1 MDYFYMNGRLYI
13 LICDYFSKFS
23 FLFQVKN
30 MSFANLKDHLEELFS
45 VEGIPNE
52 IMSDNGPPFNGKE
65 FSSYLTGL
73 GMRHTTSSPN
83 YPWSNNFIERQI
95 QTMKR
100 LIEKAN
106 SSGRRH
112 QEVLTSL
119 RAQPLGDGLPSPS
132 EILHG
137 RSLVTRKASPVD
149 LTIVCQSLI
158 ALQAK
163 YTKSHDKAKRA
174 KTQQALVIGEEV
186 YFLSGKNEWQIGI
199 VTGTTDTG
207 RSYNILTDKGT
218 SLRRNR
224 SHLKPRYHDIP
235 IISCTLPS
243 RTSTSSQSEITRNR
257 FSGPQHPPKVKY
269 SYNNK
274 QNISFQDQ
282 YKQHPPKV
290 KYFPNNSVP
299 KLVIRQVGDTAY
311 DSYIAETLY
320 PLKSAIKPRKHTW
333 FAGDPVSSVKT
344 IPARRT
350 RSHPPKWT
358 IETEDPDLL
367 IPIELSQFRADSD
380 LNQDLGGDLSVVS
393 PRESHQSEETLPTV
407 PLGQFQAHR
416 SDNTTTK
423 SIAHSQTETPYQS
436 EINSTITEN
445 IVENIVTSQT
455 DTPSQREI
463 FSETGTGT
471 SSSEDV
477 THSNGDTPE
486 EHSYQTGTQSTN
498 EETSE
503 SSETATSSQS
513 EISSSYNN
521 IYNNNS
527 DCETYT
533 SSQSEI
539 TTEYDAS
546 SEPSSREASRPSSPE
561 SGNLSVRTVYSPT
574 PEMAIIH
581 RTMHDAIHTVR
592 EQQGRAV
599 SRSLLNQQKAIA
611 ANKLQCNIQIKRTS
625 TPEHPPMS
633 NVPPRRARARSEK
646 ANGVTSS
653 SSEESDCEPQ
663 TSRMARFQALKKRF
677 ETPTKSK
684 EESPSHG
691 TLKRQRLFWKSS
703 SQSATDCPSKEY
715 RTPGPSR
722 RLNGTASEGD

>member
-1 MDYFYMNGRLYI
+1 
-13 LICDYFSKFS
+13 
-23 FLFQVKN
+23 
-30 MSFANLKDHLEELFS
+30 
-45 VEGIPNE
+45 
-52 IMSDNGPPFNGKE
+52 
-65 FSSYLTGL
+65 
-73 GMRHTTSSPN
+73 
-83 YPWSNNFIERQI
+83 
-95 QTMKR
+95 MKR

-106 SSGRRH
+106 SSGRSH
-112 QEVLTSL
+112 QEALTGL

-149 LTIVCQSLI
+149 LTVVCQSLI

-174 KTQQALVIGEEV
+174 KTQRALVIGEEV
-186 YFLSGKNEWQIGI
+186 YFLPGKNKWQIGI

-224 SHLKPRYHDIP
+224 SHLKPRCHNIP

-243 RTSTSSQSEITRNR
+243 RTSTSSKSEITENWLSRR
-257 FSGPQHPPKVKY
+257 KHPPKVKY

-282 YKQHPPKV
+282 YEQHPPKV

-299 KLVIRQVGDTAY
+299 KLVIRRVGDTAY

-320 PLKSAIKPRKHTW
+320 PLKSAIMPRKQTR

-358 IETEDPDLL
+358 IEAEDPDLL
-367 IPIELSQFRADSD
+367 IPIELSQSRADSD

-407 PLGQFQAHR
+407 PLGQFQAQR

-423 SIAHSQTETPYQS
+423 GIAHFQTETPSQS
-436 EINSTITEN
+436 EINSTITKN
-445 IVENIVTSQT
+445 IVENIVTFQT

-477 THSNGDTPE
+477 THSDGDTPE
-486 EHSYQTGTQSTN
+486 EHSHQTGTQSTN
-498 EETSE
+498 KEASE

-513 EISSSYNN
+513 EISFGYNN

-527 DCETYT
+527 DFETYT

-546 SEPSSREASRPSSPE
+546 SESSSREALGPSSPE

-592 EQQGRAV
+592 EQQGRAMT
-599 SRSLLNQQKAIA
+599 RSLLNQQKAIA

-625 TPEHPPMS
+625 MPEHPPMS

-646 ANGVTSS
+646 ANGVTSG

-663 TSRMARFQALKKRF
+663 TSRMAQFQALKKRF
-677 ETPTKSK
+677 ETPTKSE
-684 EESPSHG
+684 EESPSHR
-691 TLKRQRLFWKSS
+691 TLKRQRLFQKTS

-715 RTPGPSR
+715 HTPGPSR

>member
-1 MDYFYMNGRLYI
+1 M
-13 LICDYFSKFS
+13 
-23 FLFQVKN
+23 FQVKTT
-30 MSFANLKDHLEELFS
+30 SFANLKDHLEELFS
-45 VEGIPNE
+45 VEGIPDE

-73 GMRHTTSSPN
+73 GIRHTTSSPN
-83 YPWSNNFIERQI
+83 YPRSNGFIERQI
-95 QTMKR
+95 QTVKR
-100 LIEKAN
+100 LIEKVN
-106 SSGRRH
+106 SSGRSH
-112 QEVLTSL
+112 QEALTGL

-137 RSLVTRKASPVD
+137 RSLVTRKASQVD
-149 LTIVCQSLI
+149 LTAVRQSLI

-163 YTKSHDKAKRA
+163 YTKSHDKAKRT
-174 KTQQALVIGEEV
+174 KTQRALVIGEEV

-207 RSYNILTDKGT
+207 RSYNILTDEGT

-224 SHLKPRYHDIP
+224 SHLKPRCHDIP
-235 IISCTLPS
+235 IILHTLPS
-243 RTSTSSQSEITRNR
+243 RTSTSSQSEIT
-257 FSGPQHPPKVKY
+257 GKLLPGTEHPPKVKY

-290 KYFPNNSVP
+290 KYFPNNNVP
-299 KLVIRQVGDTAY
+299 KLVIRRVGDTAY

-320 PLKSAIKPRKHTW
+320 PLKSAIKPRKQTQ
-333 FAGDPVSSVKT
+333 FAGDPVTSVKT

-358 IETEDPDLL
+358 IEAEDPDLL
-367 IPIELSQFRADSD
+367 IPLELSQSRADND

-416 SDNTTTK
+416 SDDTTTK
-423 SIAHSQTETPYQS
+423 YIAHSQHETPSQS

-445 IVENIVTSQT
+445 IAKNIVTSQNA
-455 DTPSQREI
+455 TPSQREI
-463 FSETGTGT
+463 LSETGTGT
-471 SSSEDV
+471 SSREDV
-477 THSNGDTPE
+477 THSDGDTPE
-486 EHSYQTGTQSTN
+486 DHLHQMGSQSN
-498 EETSE
+498 YEEDCE
-503 SSETATSSQS
+503 SRESATPSQS
-513 EISSSYNN
+513 EIFSD
-521 IYNNNS
+521 NNNS
-527 DCETYT
+527 SNNNTDSENYT

-539 TTEYDAS
+539 TSEYDAS
-546 SEPSSREASRPSSPE
+546 SEPSSREASHPSSPE

-581 RTMHDAIHTVR
+581 RTMHDAIHAVR

-599 SRSLLNQQKAIA
+599 TRSLLTQQKAIA
-611 ANKLQCNIQIKRTS
+611 ASKLQCNIQIKRTS

-646 ANGVTSS
+646 ANGVTSG
-653 SSEESDCEPQ
+653 SSEESDSEPQ
-663 TSRMARFQALKKRF
+663 TSRMARFQALKMRF
-677 ETPTKSK
+677 ETPTKSE
-684 EESPSHG
+684 EESQSHG
-691 TLKRQRLFWKSS
+691 TSKRQRLFRQTS

>member
-1 MDYFYMNGRLYI
+1 
-13 LICDYFSKFS
+13 
-23 FLFQVKN
+23 

-45 VEGIPNE
+45 VEGIPDE

-73 GMRHTTSSPN
+73 GIRHTTSSPN
-83 YPWSNNFIERQI
+83 YPRSNGFIERQI
-95 QTMKR
+95 QTVKR

-106 SSGRRH
+106 SSGRSH
-112 QEVLTSL
+112 QEALTGL

-149 LTIVCQSLI
+149 LTVVRQSLI

-163 YTKSHDKAKRA
+163 YTKSHDKARRS
-174 KTQQALVIGEEV
+174 KTQRTLMIGEEV

-207 RSYNILTDKGT
+207 RSYNILTDEGT
-218 SLRRNR
+218 QLRRNR
-224 SHLKPRYHDIP
+224 SHLKPRCHDIP
-235 IISCTLPS
+235 IISRTLPS
-243 RTSTSSQSEITRNR
+243 RTATPSQSEITGK
-257 FSGPQHPPKVKY
+257 SLPGT
-269 SYNNK
+269 
-274 QNISFQDQ
+274 
-282 YKQHPPKV
+282 QHPPKV
-290 KYFPNNSVP
+290 KYFPNNNVP
-299 KLVIRQVGDTAY
+299 KLVIRRVGDTAY

-320 PLKSAIKPRKHTW
+320 PLKSAIKPRKQTR
-333 FAGDPVSSVKT
+333 FAGDPVTSVKT

-350 RSHPPKWT
+350 RSHPPKRT
-358 IETEDPDLL
+358 IEAEDPDLL
-367 IPIELSQFRADSD
+367 IPLELSRSRADSD

-423 SIAHSQTETPYQS
+423 CIAHSQHETPSQS

-445 IVENIVTSQT
+445 IVENIVTSQNA
-455 DTPSQREI
+455 TPSQREI

-477 THSNGDTPE
+477 THSDGDTPE
-486 EHSYQTGTQSTN
+486 EHLHQTGSQSDN
-498 EETSE
+498 EVTSE
-503 SSETATSSQS
+503 SRESATPSQS
-513 EISSSYNN
+513 EIFSGYNN
-521 IYNNNS
+521 SSNNS
-527 DCETYT
+527 TDSENYT

-539 TTEYDAS
+539 TSEYDAS
-546 SEPSSREASRPSSPE
+546 SEPSSREASNPSSPE
-561 SGNLSVRTVYSPT
+561 SGNLSVRTVYSPS

-581 RTMHDAIHTVR
+581 RTMHDAIHAVR

-599 SRSLLNQQKAIA
+599 TRSLLNQQKAIA
-611 ANKLQCNIQIKRTS
+611 ASKLQCNIQIKRTS

-646 ANGVTSS
+646 ANGVTSG
-653 SSEESDCEPQ
+653 SSEESDNEPQ
-663 TSRMARFQALKKRF
+663 TSRMARFQALKMRF
-677 ETPTKSK
+677 ETPTKS
-684 EESPSHG
+684 EEERQFHG
-691 TLKRQRLFWKSS
+691 TFKRQRLFRQTS